1 MVAFVT
7 SNEIDIA
14 VTPEALNESSQE
26 TQETA
31 YKPDAWQHKM
41 AASHIMLHFSKK
53 FEIYKNISHFF
64 KKCGTPQKHK
74 TFYTFL
80 RSVPCFVKCNIFC
93 DATLQK

>member
-31 YKPDAWQHKM
+31 YKPDVWHHKKV
-41 AASHIMLHFSKK
+41 ASH
-53 FEIYKNISHFF
+53 
-64 KKCGTPQKHK
+64 
-74 TFYTFL
+74 
-80 RSVPCFVKCNIFC
+80 
-93 DATLQK
+93 